1 MSDAYWDVRAVR
13 RERIVRRWP
22 SGGHLRADAAIVRVG
37 HVDVTITDALPRTQT
52 TEIIRELLAGA
63 PTSMAMAMTLR
74 RLVVCAT
81 HERPALPAG
90 APRPPALCDLRG
102 GIWYL
107 VDARAPERSLG
118 PELFHHE
125 LAHCA
130 GGLHGGPP
138 DADADAWG
146 AAQEHDEGH
155 ARRHLRIGAPVILGG
170 LILGGR
176 SVTTYGVDE
185 GPVEDWADAVAL
197 YLREVRLGAALI
209 PAGLADEAAPTRRPA
224 GPVRFADLWPARAAL
239 ISTFL
244 SPTAPVAA

>member
-1 MSDAYWDVRAVR
+1 MR

-22 SGGHLRADAAIVRVG
+22 TGGHLRADAAIIRVG

-52 TEIIRELLAGA
+52 TEIIRKLLAGA
-63 PTSMAMAMTLR
+63 PTSMVMRLR
-74 RLVVCAT
+74 RFVVCAA
-81 HERPALPAG
+81 HERPALPVG

-102 GIWYL
+102 GIWHL
-107 VDARAPERSLG
+107 VDARAPERNLG
-118 PELFHHE
+118 TELFHHE

-130 GGLHGGPP
+130 GGMRGGPP
-138 DADADAWG
+138 DADTDAWA
-146 AAQEHDEGH
+146 AAQAHDEGH
-155 ARRHLRIGAPVILGG
+155 ARRHFRIEAPVTLGG

-176 SVTTYGVDE
+176 SVTTYGLEE

-209 PAGLADEAAPTRRPA
+209 PAGLTDVVAPTRRPA

-239 ISTFL
+239 IATFL
-244 SPTAPVAA
+244 SPTFPAAA